1 MASIRQNI
9 ATLGANIY
17 RLAAPKQTTLPKS
30 QAEKIVIDIIK
41 TQRTMARR
49 EMDELLTARTVR
61 HNPTMPKTFQLQNIY
76 LDIMQDAHLTAI
88 IENNRILPVKN
99 KNFVIRNTKDEAD
112 HEKSKLLKKRWFKE
126 VVQFALESRFYGY
139 TLIHIAE
146 AGSGQVGKVEKLPR
160 QHVIPEKNLLLKE
173 QGDEKGID
181 YTQFPEWLLY
191 AQLGSDAIGLLE
203 KAAPLTIIKRHS
215 WANWDE
221 FEQIFGI
228 PIRIAKTVSQSKKVQ
243 EEIQG
248 WLEEMGTAAYAI
260 FPQGTEVEIKENN
273 SKDAFQVFF
282 QKIQAVNQEL
292 SKLILGQTGTT
303 DEKAF
308 SGSAEVHKET
318 LTEIITAD
326 IDDLLL
332 WMADVLTPALRVHGF
347 PIGDTDYISVD
358 SSIAYTPKD
367 RVEIDSKLMQ
377 YSGYKFKKEYLEKTY
392 SVELD
397 DVAPAGEPVE
407 PPASKKKSPVKP

>member
-1 MASIRQNI
+1 MASFRQNI
-9 ATLGANIY
+9 ANLGANIY
-17 RLAAPKQTTLPKS
+17 KLTAPKQTTLPKS

-61 HNPTMPKTFQLQNIY
+61 HSPTSPKTFQLQNIY
-76 LDIMQDAHLTAI
+76 QDVVQDAHLTSVI
-88 IENNRILPVKN
+88 VNSRILAVKN
-99 KNFVIRNTKDEAD
+99 KRFVIRNASEEIDK
-112 HEKSKLLKKRWFKE
+112 EKSKLLRKRWFKE
-126 VVQFALESRFYGY
+126 IVEYALESRFYGY
-139 TLIHIAE
+139 SLIHIAE
-146 AGSGQVGKVEKLPR
+146 AGGGQVGKVELLPR
-160 QHVIPEKNLLLKE
+160 QHVIPERNMLVKE
-173 QGDEKGID
+173 QGDDKGID
-181 YTQFPEWLLY
+181 YTTFPEWLLY

-203 KAAPLTIIKRHS
+203 KAAALTIIKRHS

-228 PIRIAKTVSQSKKVQ
+228 PIRIAKTVSQNKKVQ

-282 QKIQAVNQEL
+282 QKITAVNQEL

-308 SGSAEVHKET
+308 AGSAEVHQAV

-332 WMADVLTPALRVHGF
+332 WIADVLTPALRIHGF
-347 PIGDTDYISVD
+347 PIGDTDYIDID

-367 RVEIDSKLMQ
+367 RIAIDGVIMKD
-377 YSGYKFKKEYLEKTY
+377 SGYKFKKEYLEKTY

-397 DVAPAGEPVE
+397 DAADTAPDPAGD
-407 PPASKKKSPVKP
+407 SKKKSPVKP

>member
-1 MASIRQNI
+1 MATFRQSIASI
-9 ATLGANIY
+9 GAGLY
-17 RLAAPKQTTLPKS
+17 KLAAPKPTTLPKS

-61 HNPTMPKTFQLQNIY
+61 HSPTSPKTFQIQNIY
-76 LDIMQDAHLTAI
+76 LDAIQDAHLTSLI
-88 IENNRILPVKN
+88 YNSRILAVKN
-99 KNFVIRNTKDEAD
+99 KRFVIRNANDEVD
-112 HEKSKLLKKRWFKE
+112 QEKSKLLKKRWFKE
-126 VVQFALESRFYGY
+126 IIQWALESRFFGY
-139 TLIHIAE
+139 SLIHIAE
-146 AGSGQVGKVEKLPR
+146 AGGGQVGKVELLPR
-160 QHVIPEKNLLLKE
+160 QHVIPERNLLVKE
-173 QGDEKGID
+173 QGDDKGVD
-181 YTQFPEWLLY
+181 YTEFPEWLLY
-191 AQLGSDAIGLLE
+191 AQLGSDAVGLLE
-203 KAAPLTIIKRHS
+203 KAIALTIVKRHS

-308 SGSAEVHKET
+308 AGSAEVHQAV

-332 WMADVLTPALRVHGF
+332 WISDILTPALRIHGF
-347 PIGDTDYISVD
+347 PIGDTDYID
-358 SSIAYTPKD
+358 IDNSIAYTPKD
-367 RVEIDSKLMQ
+367 RIAIDGVIMKD
-377 YSGYKFKKEYLEKTY
+377 SGYKFKKEYLEKTY
-392 SVELD
+392 SIELEEATD
-397 DVAPAGEPVE
+397 PAAEPTD
-407 PPASKKKSPVKP
+407 SKKKSPVKP